1 MKTIKSFFNLIFYTI
16 KKDIIVDINNGK
28 FLIPFIKLFL
38 TGFIILYINIIST
51 NYIVNSIDLNLIPYI
66 PIFVGITSV
75 SLLFGTGSSI
85 FIGSNFDK
93 IKNNKFNTFNKV
105 INIIVLGSILISS
118 ILCFLTLLFNNLFF
132 KDLNN
137 IFYSLLLMYL
147 TLIAQNVF
155 TSLNIVLRTLG
166 KVYFSNLLSIISI
179 FSIYLIHLNYIPLL
193 IFLLLTLLIIVY
205 FKKSN
210 LINNINNEHIS
221 NSNSK
226 YKYLPILKNILILGL
241 PTFLVQFISLII
253 GVLFIVIPSINYVNT
268 ILEIT
273 NTTNIII
280 VSFTQSIGIIF
291 TYNFYNTLISN
302 KQKRNEIT
310 LSNIHKSMLIFTIIS
325 LLIET
330 VILLSTSMSLDVKF
344 FFSTYIIFGF
354 SIVLGG
360 LYNSIGKIFTSI
372 FLSTIKFYCLFI
384 PINIY
389 FIMINLIYL
398 KLYSSIISDI
408 IVLIILIIFYIKLK
422 NIIITN
428 AE

>member
-28 FLIPFIKLFL
+28 FFIPFIKLFL

-105 INIIVLGSILISS
+105 INIIGLGSILISS

-210 LINNINNEHIS
+210 LINNINNAYI
-221 NSNSK
+221 SNSK

-253 GVLFIVIPSINYVNT
+253 GVLFIVLPSINYIKN

-291 TYNFYNTLISN
+291 TYNFYNTSISN

-310 LSNIHKSMLIFTIIS
+310 LSNIHKSMIIFTIIS

-408 IVLIILIIFYIKLK
+408 IVLIILVVFYVKLR
-422 NIIITN
+422 NIILTN

>member
-51 NYIVNSIDLNLIPYI
+51 NYIVNSIDLNLTPYI

-93 IKNNKFNTFNKV
+93 TKNNKFNTFNKV

-166 KVYFSNLLSIISI
+166 KVYFSNFLSIISI

-221 NSNSK
+221 NSK

-253 GVLFIVIPSINYVNT
+253 GVLFIVIPSINYVKN

-291 TYNFYNTLISN
+291 TYNFYNSSISN

-310 LSNIHKSMLIFTIIS
+310 LSNIHKSMIIFTIIS

-330 VILLSTSMSLDVKF
+330 VILLRPNLSLDVKF

-372 FLSTIKFYCLFI
+372 FLSTVKFYCLFI

>member
-105 INIIVLGSILISS
+105 INIIGLGSILISS

-166 KVYFSNLLSIISI
+166 KIYFSNLLSIISI

-210 LINNINNEHIS
+210 LINNINNAYI
-221 NSNSK
+221 SNSK

-253 GVLFIVIPSINYVNT
+253 GVLFIVIPSINYVKN

-291 TYNFYNTLISN
+291 TYNFYNSSISN

-310 LSNIHKSMLIFTIIS
+310 LSNIHKSMIIFTIIS

-330 VILLSTSMSLDVKF
+330 VILLRPNLSLDVKF

>member
-85 FIGSNFDK
+85 FIGSNFNK

-105 INIIVLGSILISS
+105 INIIGLGSILISS

-193 IFLLLTLLIIVY
+193 IFLLLTLLIIIY

-210 LINNINNEHIS
+210 LINNINNVYI
-221 NSNSK
+221 SNSK

-253 GVLFIVIPSINYVNT
+253 GVLFIVVPSINYVKN

-280 VSFTQSIGIIF
+280 ISFTQSIGIIF
-291 TYNFYNTLISN
+291 TYNFYNSSISN

-310 LSNIHKSMLIFTIIS
+310 LSNIHKSMIIFTIIS

-330 VILLSTSMSLDVKF
+330 VILLTPNLSLDVKF

-408 IVLIILIIFYIKLK
+408 IVLIILVIFYVKLR
-422 NIIITN
+422 NIILTN

>member
-28 FLIPFIKLFL
+28 FFIPFIKLFL

-51 NYIVNSIDLNLIPYI
+51 NYIVNSVDLNLIPYI
-66 PIFVGITSV
+66 PIFIGITSV

-105 INIIVLGSILISS
+105 INIIGLGSILISS

-210 LINNINNEHIS
+210 LINNINNAYI
-221 NSNSK
+221 SNSK

-241 PTFLVQFISLII
+241 PTFLIQFISLII
-253 GVLFIVIPSINYVNT
+253 GVLFIVIPSINYVKN

-273 NTTNIII
+273 NITNIII

-291 TYNFYNTLISN
+291 TYNFYNTSISN

-310 LSNIHKSMLIFTIIS
+310 LSNIHKSMIIFTIIS

-408 IVLIILIIFYIKLK
+408 IVLIILVVFYVKLR
-422 NIIITN
+422 NIILTN

>member
-93 IKNNKFNTFNKV
+93 IKNNKFNTFKKV

-221 NSNSK
+221 NSK

-253 GVLFIVIPSINYVNT
+253 GVLFIVIPSINYVKN

-291 TYNFYNTLISN
+291 TYNFYNTSISN

-310 LSNIHKSMLIFTIIS
+310 LSNIHKSMIIFTIIS

-330 VILLSTSMSLDVKF
+330 VILLTPNLSLYVKF

-372 FLSTIKFYCLFI
+372 FLSTVKFYCLFI

>member
-1 MKTIKSFFNLIFYTI
+1 MKTIKLFFNLIFYTI

-28 FLIPFIKLFL
+28 FFIPFIKLFL

-105 INIIVLGSILISS
+105 INIIGLGSILISS

-210 LINNINNEHIS
+210 LINNINNAYI
-221 NSNSK
+221 SNSK

-241 PTFLVQFISLII
+241 PTFLIQFISLII
-253 GVLFIVIPSINYVNT
+253 GVLFIVIPSINYVKN

-273 NTTNIII
+273 NITNIII

-291 TYNFYNTLISN
+291 TYNFYNTSISN

-310 LSNIHKSMLIFTIIS
+310 LSNIHKSMIIFTIIS

-408 IVLIILIIFYIKLK
+408 IVLIILVVLYVKLR
-422 NIIITN
+422 NIILTN

>member
-51 NYIVNSIDLNLIPYI
+51 NYIVNSIDLNLTPYI

-93 IKNNKFNTFNKV
+93 TKNNKFNTFNKV

-166 KVYFSNLLSIISI
+166 KVYFSNFLSIISI

-221 NSNSK
+221 NSK

-253 GVLFIVIPSINYVNT
+253 GVLFIVIPSINYVKN

-291 TYNFYNTLISN
+291 TYNFYNSSISN

-310 LSNIHKSMLIFTIIS
+310 LSNIHKSMIIFTIIS

-330 VILLSTSMSLDVKF
+330 VILLRPNLSLDVKF

>member
-28 FLIPFIKLFL
+28 FFIPFIKLFL

-221 NSNSK
+221 NSK
-226 YKYLPILKNILILGL
+226 YRYLPILKNILILGL
-241 PTFLVQFISLII
+241 PTFLIQFISLII
-253 GVLFIVIPSINYVNT
+253 GVLFIVIPSINYVKN

-273 NTTNIII
+273 NITNIII

-291 TYNFYNTLISN
+291 TYNFYNTSISN

-310 LSNIHKSMLIFTIIS
+310 LSNIHKSMIIFTIIS

-408 IVLIILIIFYIKLK
+408 IVLIILVVFYVKLR
-422 NIIITN
+422 NIILTN

>member
-105 INIIVLGSILISS
+105 INIIGLGSILISS

-166 KVYFSNLLSIISI
+166 KIYFSNLLSIISI

-210 LINNINNEHIS
+210 LINNINNAYI
-221 NSNSK
+221 SNSK

-253 GVLFIVIPSINYVNT
+253 GVLFIVIPSINHVNT

-291 TYNFYNTLISN
+291 TYNFYNTSISN

-310 LSNIHKSMLIFTIIS
+310 LSNIHKSMIIFTIIS

-330 VILLSTSMSLDVKF
+330 VILLTPNLSLDVKF

-422 NIIITN
+422 NIILTN

>member
-16 KKDIIVDINNGK
+16 RKDIIVDINKGK
-28 FLIPFIKLFL
+28 FFIPFIKLFL

-93 IKNNKFNTFNKV
+93 IINNKFNTFNKV
-105 INIIVLGSILISS
+105 INIIVLGSIFISS
-118 ILCFLTLLFNNLFF
+118 ILCLLTLLFNNLFF

-137 IFYSLLLMYL
+137 IFYSLLIMYL
-147 TLIAQNVF
+147 TLITQNVF

-179 FSIYLIHLNYIPLL
+179 FSIYFIHLNYIPLL
-193 IFLLLTLLIIVY
+193 IFLLLTLLIMVY

-210 LINNINNEHIS
+210 LINNINNEHI
-221 NSNSK
+221 SNSK

-241 PTFLVQFISLII
+241 PTFLIQFISLII
-253 GVLFIVIPSINYVNT
+253 GVLFIVVPSINYVKN

-273 NTTNIII
+273 NITNIII

-291 TYNFYNTLISN
+291 TYNFYNSSISN

-310 LSNIHKSMLIFTIIS
+310 LSNIHKSMIIFTIIS

-330 VILLSTSMSLDVKF
+330 VILLTPNLSLDVKF

>member
-28 FLIPFIKLFL
+28 FFIPFIKLFL

-51 NYIVNSIDLNLIPYI
+51 NYIVNSVDLNLIPYI
-66 PIFVGITSV
+66 PIFIGITSV

-105 INIIVLGSILISS
+105 INIIGLGSILISS

-210 LINNINNEHIS
+210 LINNINNAYI
-221 NSNSK
+221 SNSK

-241 PTFLVQFISLII
+241 PTFLIQFISLII
-253 GVLFIVIPSINYVNT
+253 GVLFIVIPSINYVKN

-273 NTTNIII
+273 NITNIII

-291 TYNFYNTLISN
+291 TYNFYNTSISN

-310 LSNIHKSMLIFTIIS
+310 LSNIHKSMIIFTIIS

-384 PINIY
+384 SINIY

-408 IVLIILIIFYIKLK
+408 IVLIILVVFYVKLR
-422 NIIITN
+422 NIILTN

>member
-1 MKTIKSFFNLIFYTI
+1 MKTIKLFFNLIFYTI

-28 FLIPFIKLFL
+28 FFIPFIKLFL

-105 INIIVLGSILISS
+105 INIIGLGSILISS

-210 LINNINNEHIS
+210 LINNINNAYI
-221 NSNSK
+221 SNSK
-226 YKYLPILKNILILGL
+226 YKYLPIFKNILILGL
-241 PTFLVQFISLII
+241 PTFLIQFISLII
-253 GVLFIVIPSINYVNT
+253 GVLFIVIPSINYVKN

-273 NTTNIII
+273 NITNIII

-291 TYNFYNTLISN
+291 TYNFYNTSISN

-310 LSNIHKSMLIFTIIS
+310 LSNIHKSMIIFTIIS

-330 VILLSTSMSLDVKF
+330 IILLSTSMSLDVKF

-408 IVLIILIIFYIKLK
+408 IVLIILVVFYVKLR
-422 NIIITN
+422 NIILTN

>member
-28 FLIPFIKLFL
+28 FFIPFIKLFL

-51 NYIVNSIDLNLIPYI
+51 NYIVNSVDLNLIPYI
-66 PIFVGITSV
+66 PIFIGITSV
-75 SLLFGTGSSI
+75 SLLFGTGNSI

-105 INIIVLGSILISS
+105 INIIGLGSILISS

-166 KVYFSNLLSIISI
+166 KVYFSNSLSIISI

-210 LINNINNEHIS
+210 LINNINNAYI
-221 NSNSK
+221 SNSK

-241 PTFLVQFISLII
+241 PTFLIQFISLII
-253 GVLFIVIPSINYVNT
+253 GVLFIVIPSINYVKN

-273 NTTNIII
+273 NITNIII

-291 TYNFYNTLISN
+291 TYNFYNTSISN

-310 LSNIHKSMLIFTIIS
+310 LSNIHKSMIIFTIIS

-408 IVLIILIIFYIKLK
+408 IVLIILVVFYVKLR
-422 NIIITN
+422 NIILTN

>member
-28 FLIPFIKLFL
+28 FFIPFIKLFL

-51 NYIVNSIDLNLIPYI
+51 NYIVNSVDLNLIPYI
-66 PIFVGITSV
+66 PIFIGITSV

-105 INIIVLGSILISS
+105 INIIGLSSILISS

-210 LINNINNEHIS
+210 LINNINNAYI
-221 NSNSK
+221 SNSK

-241 PTFLVQFISLII
+241 PTFLIQFISLII
-253 GVLFIVIPSINYVNT
+253 GVLFIVIPSINYVKN

-273 NTTNIII
+273 NITNIII

-291 TYNFYNTLISN
+291 TYNFYNTSISN

-310 LSNIHKSMLIFTIIS
+310 LSNIHKSMIIFTIIS

-408 IVLIILIIFYIKLK
+408 IVLIILVVFYVKLR
-422 NIIITN
+422 NIILTN

>member
-221 NSNSK
+221 NSK

-253 GVLFIVIPSINYVNT
+253 GVLFIIIPSINYVKN

-291 TYNFYNTLISN
+291 TYNFYNTSISN

-310 LSNIHKSMLIFTIIS
+310 LSNIHKSLIIFTIIS

-330 VILLSTSMSLDVKF
+330 VILLTPNLSLDVKF

>member
-16 KKDIIVDINNGK
+16 KKNIIVDINNGK

-93 IKNNKFNTFNKV
+93 IKNNKFNTFKKV

-221 NSNSK
+221 NSK

-253 GVLFIVIPSINYVNT
+253 GVLFIVIPSINYVKN

-291 TYNFYNTLISN
+291 TYNFYNSSISN

-310 LSNIHKSMLIFTIIS
+310 LSNIHKSMIIFTIIS

-330 VILLSTSMSLDVKF
+330 VILLTPNLSLDVKF

>member
-1 MKTIKSFFNLIFYTI
+1 MKTIKLFFNLIFYTI

-28 FLIPFIKLFL
+28 FFIPFIKLFL

-105 INIIVLGSILISS
+105 INIIGLGSILISS

-210 LINNINNEHIS
+210 LINNINNAYI
-221 NSNSK
+221 SNSK

-241 PTFLVQFISLII
+241 PTFLIQFISLII
-253 GVLFIVIPSINYVNT
+253 GVLFIVIPSINYVKN

-273 NTTNIII
+273 NITNIII

-291 TYNFYNTLISN
+291 TYNFYNTSISN

-310 LSNIHKSMLIFTIIS
+310 LSNIHKSMIIFTIIS

-408 IVLIILIIFYIKLK
+408 IVLIILVVFYVKLR
-422 NIIITN
+422 NIILTN

>member
-16 KKDIIVDINNGK
+16 RKDIIVDINKGK
-28 FLIPFIKLFL
+28 FFIPFIKLFL

-93 IKNNKFNTFNKV
+93 IINNKFNTFNKV
-105 INIIVLGSILISS
+105 INIIVLGSIFISS
-118 ILCFLTLLFNNLFF
+118 ILCLLTLLFNNLFF

-210 LINNINNEHIS
+210 LINNINNAYI
-221 NSNSK
+221 SNSK

-291 TYNFYNTLISN
+291 TYNFYNTSISN

-310 LSNIHKSMLIFTIIS
+310 LSNIHKSMIIFTIIS

-330 VILLSTSMSLDVKF
+330 VILLTPNLSLDVKF

-422 NIIITN
+422 NIILTN

>member
-16 KKDIIVDINNGK
+16 RKDIIVDINKGK
-28 FLIPFIKLFL
+28 FFIPFIKLFL

-93 IKNNKFNTFNKV
+93 IINNKFNTFNKV
-105 INIIVLGSILISS
+105 INIIVLGSIFISS
-118 ILCFLTLLFNNLFF
+118 ILCLLTLLFNNLFF

-137 IFYSLLLMYL
+137 IFYSLLIMYL
-147 TLIAQNVF
+147 TLITQNVF

-179 FSIYLIHLNYIPLL
+179 FSIYFIHLNYIPLL
-193 IFLLLTLLIIVY
+193 IFFLLTLLIMVY

-210 LINNINNEHIS
+210 LINNINNEHI
-221 NSNSK
+221 SNSK

-241 PTFLVQFISLII
+241 PTFLIQFISLII
-253 GVLFIVIPSINYVNT
+253 GVLFIVVPSINYVKN

-291 TYNFYNTLISN
+291 TYNFYNSSISN

-330 VILLSTSMSLDVKF
+330 VILLSPSMSLDVKF

-408 IVLIILIIFYIKLK
+408 IVLIILVIFYVKLR

>member
-93 IKNNKFNTFNKV
+93 IKNNKFNTFKKV

-221 NSNSK
+221 NSK

-253 GVLFIVIPSINYVNT
+253 GVLFIVIPSINYVKN

-291 TYNFYNTLISN
+291 TYNFYNSSISN

-310 LSNIHKSMLIFTIIS
+310 LSNIHKSMIIFTIIS

-330 VILLSTSMSLDVKF
+330 VILLTPNLSLDVKF

>member
-93 IKNNKFNTFNKV
+93 IKNNKFNTFKKV

-221 NSNSK
+221 NSK

-253 GVLFIVIPSINYVNT
+253 GVLFIVIPSINYVKN

-291 TYNFYNTLISN
+291 TYNFYNSSISN

-310 LSNIHKSMLIFTIIS
+310 LSNIHKSMIIFTIIS

-330 VILLSTSMSLDVKF
+330 VILLTPNLSLDVKF

-372 FLSTIKFYCLFI
+372 FLSTVKFYCLFI

>member
-28 FLIPFIKLFL
+28 FFIPFIKLFL

-51 NYIVNSIDLNLIPYI
+51 NYIVNSVDLNLIPYI
-66 PIFVGITSV
+66 PIFIGITSV

-105 INIIVLGSILISS
+105 INIIGLGSILISS

-210 LINNINNEHIS
+210 LINNINNAYI
-221 NSNSK
+221 SNSK
-226 YKYLPILKNILILGL
+226 YKYLPIFKNILILGL
-241 PTFLVQFISLII
+241 PTFLIQFISLII
-253 GVLFIVIPSINYVNT
+253 GVLFIVIPSINYVKN

-273 NTTNIII
+273 NITNIII

-291 TYNFYNTLISN
+291 TYNFYNTSISN

-310 LSNIHKSMLIFTIIS
+310 LSNIHKSMIIFTIIS

-408 IVLIILIIFYIKLK
+408 IVLIILVVFYVKLR
-422 NIIITN
+422 NIILTN

>member
-51 NYIVNSIDLNLIPYI
+51 NYIVNSIDLNLTPYI

-147 TLIAQNVF
+147 TLIAQNIF

-221 NSNSK
+221 NSK

-253 GVLFIVIPSINYVNT
+253 GVLFIVIPSINYVKN

-291 TYNFYNTLISN
+291 TYNFYNSSISN

-310 LSNIHKSMLIFTIIS
+310 LSNIHKSMIIFTIIS

-330 VILLSTSMSLDVKF
+330 VILLTPNLSLDVKF

-422 NIIITN
+422 NVIITN

>member
-105 INIIVLGSILISS
+105 INIIGLGSILISS

-166 KVYFSNLLSIISI
+166 KVYFSNFLSIISI

-210 LINNINNEHIS
+210 LINNINTEHI
-221 NSNSK
+221 SNSK

-253 GVLFIVIPSINYVNT
+253 GVLFIVIPSINYVKN

-273 NTTNIII
+273 NITNIII

-291 TYNFYNTLISN
+291 TYNFYNTSISN

-310 LSNIHKSMLIFTIIS
+310 LSNIHKSMIIFTIIS

-330 VILLSTSMSLDVKF
+330 VLLLSTSMSLDVKF

-408 IVLIILIIFYIKLK
+408 IVLIILVVFYVKLR
-422 NIIITN
+422 NIILTN

>member
-105 INIIVLGSILISS
+105 INIIGLGSILISS

-166 KVYFSNLLSIISI
+166 KVYFSNFLSIISI

-193 IFLLLTLLIIVY
+193 IFLLLTLLIIIY

-210 LINNINNEHIS
+210 LINNINNAYI
-221 NSNSK
+221 SNSK

-253 GVLFIVIPSINYVNT
+253 GVLFIIIPSINYVKN

-291 TYNFYNTLISN
+291 TYNFYNSSISN

-310 LSNIHKSMLIFTIIS
+310 LSNIHKSMIIFTIIS

-330 VILLSTSMSLDVKF
+330 VILLTPNLSLDVKF

-360 LYNSIGKIFTSI
+360 LYNSIGKIFISI

>member
-28 FLIPFIKLFL
+28 FFIPFIKLFL

-93 IKNNKFNTFNKV
+93 IKNDNFNTFNKV
-105 INIIVLGSILISS
+105 INIIGLGSILISS

-210 LINNINNEHIS
+210 LINNINNAYI
-221 NSNSK
+221 SNSK

-253 GVLFIVIPSINYVNT
+253 GVLFIVLPSINYIKN

-291 TYNFYNTLISN
+291 TYNFYNTSISN

-310 LSNIHKSMLIFTIIS
+310 LSNIHKSMIIFTIIS

-408 IVLIILIIFYIKLK
+408 IVLIILVVFYVKLR
-422 NIIITN
+422 NIILTN

>member
-28 FLIPFIKLFL
+28 FFIPFIKLFL

-51 NYIVNSIDLNLIPYI
+51 NYIVNSIDLNLTPYI

-105 INIIVLGSILISS
+105 INIIGLGSILISS

-166 KVYFSNLLSIISI
+166 KVYFSNFLSIISI

-221 NSNSK
+221 NSK
-226 YKYLPILKNILILGL
+226 YKYLTILKNILILGL

-253 GVLFIVIPSINYVNT
+253 GVLFIIIPSINYVKN

-330 VILLSTSMSLDVKF
+330 VILLSPSMSLDVKF

-360 LYNSIGKIFTSI
+360 LYNSIGKIFISI

-408 IVLIILIIFYIKLK
+408 IVLMILIIFYIKLK
-422 NIIITN
+422 NIILTN